1 MSMSLHVK
9 IGDELSA
16 PATPPFILTNVG
28 YMEGETFYEG
38 FSPET
43 GTVFRRTGGECK
55 KTGKHYPEI
64 EKLITSH
71 PVSMFK
77 AG

>member
-43 GTVFRRTGGECK
+43 GTVFRRTGSE
-55 KTGKHYPEI
+55 
-64 EKLITSH
+64 
-71 PVSMFK
+71 
-77 AG
+77 